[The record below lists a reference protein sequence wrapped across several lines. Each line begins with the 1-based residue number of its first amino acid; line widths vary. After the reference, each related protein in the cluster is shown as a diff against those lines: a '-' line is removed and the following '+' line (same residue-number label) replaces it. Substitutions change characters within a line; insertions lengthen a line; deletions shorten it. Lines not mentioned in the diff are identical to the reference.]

1 MMCYSIEPRDRILV
15 KGYGYLS
22 FAKNMGKNIGKNI
35 SKNLPIKYS
44 HKPLDH
50 IKQSA
55 ADALKAVSKTAIQKT
70 AETTG
75 EWIGN
80 EITNKIRKVSR
91 NPLLNNLGTNES
103 ETKNIGFDREMP
115 K

>member
-22 FAKNMGKNIGKNI
+22 FAKNMGKNVGKNI

-80 EITNKIRKVSR
+80 KIRKVSR